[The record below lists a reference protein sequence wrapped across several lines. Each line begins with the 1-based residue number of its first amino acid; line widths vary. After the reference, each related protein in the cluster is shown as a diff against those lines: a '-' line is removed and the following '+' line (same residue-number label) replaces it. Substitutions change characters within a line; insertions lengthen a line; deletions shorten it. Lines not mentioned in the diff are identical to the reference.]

1 MCDGVCD
8 LVVTVGELGQI
19 TMQASQNEK
28 TKRVGIAVLGTV
40 GKSIAKALDEGIPGI
55 ELVAVAA
62 RNVDVAKEWAASLHS
77 RPVVASF
84 EEMAQ
89 MCDIVIECAPAH
101 LLPEIATPALRL
113 GKQVV
118 VLSCGALLDNETLI
132 DVAREHGGQIL
143 VPTGALLGLD
153 AVTAAAEGRIT
164 AVNMIT
170 RKPVKGLLGAP
181 YLEARGI
188 VIDAIEEKTRVFAGT
203 AREAAKG
210 FPANLNVVVALS
222 LAGIGPDRT
231 KLEIWADPTITR
243 NMHTITVESDA
254 AMLSMSI
261 ENIPTDNPKTGR
273 ITAQSVLALL
283 RKMTSPMRVGT

>member
-1 MCDGVCD
+1 
-8 LVVTVGELGQI
+8 
-19 TMQASQNEK
+19 MQSR
-28 TKRVGIAVLGTV
+28 TSGTSCTGGRVKRVGVAVLGTV
-40 GKSIAKALDEGIPGI
+40 GKSIARALDAGIEGI

-62 RNVDVAKEWAASLHS
+62 RDVPAAGQWTATLQH
-77 RPVVASF
+77 RPAIVGF

-89 MCDIVIECAPAH
+89 MCDIVVECAPAH
-101 LLPEIATPALRL
+101 LLPEIASPALKL
-113 GKQVV
+113 GKQIVM
-118 VLSCGALLDNETLI
+118 LSCGALLDHHDLI
-132 DVAREHGGQIL
+132 EMAREHGGQI
-143 VPTGALLGLD
+143 VIPTGALLGLD

-164 AVNMIT
+164 SVNMVT

-181 YLEARGI
+181 FLAEQGI
-188 VIDAIEEKTRVFAGT
+188 VLDGLVEKTRIFSGT

-210 FPANLNVVVALS
+210 FPANLNVAVALS

-231 KLEIWADPTITR
+231 RLEIWADPDISR

-254 AMLSMSI
+254 ALLSMSI

-283 RKMTSPMRVGT
+283 RKMTAPMRVGS